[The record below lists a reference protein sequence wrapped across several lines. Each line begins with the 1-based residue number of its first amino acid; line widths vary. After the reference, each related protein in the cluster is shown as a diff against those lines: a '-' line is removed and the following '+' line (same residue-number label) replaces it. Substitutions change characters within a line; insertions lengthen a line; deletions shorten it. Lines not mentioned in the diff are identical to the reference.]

1 MNRFEQQ
8 AQEQR
13 RSSLRMSML
22 LWSAGG
28 VLLVIALAVLGFS
41 SSAPQGFWRDAAI
54 AVAFFVLILR
64 QVGRRLRSRRTHLVK
79 TDEQS
84 KLHLE

>member
-1 MNRFEQQ
+1 MNKFEQQ

-13 RSSLRMSML
+13 RSTLRMSMV
-22 LWSAGG
+22 LWSIGG
-28 VLLVIALAVLGFS
+28 ALLIVALAIAGFS
-41 SSAPQGFWRDAAI
+41 SSAPQGFWKDAAI

-64 QVGRRLRSRRTHLVK
+64 QVTRRLRSRRPREIK
-79 TDEQS
+79 IDEQS

>member
-1 MNRFEQQ
+1 MNKFEQQ

-13 RSSLRMSML
+13 RATLRMSML

-28 VLLVIALAVLGFS
+28 ALLVVALAIIGFS
-41 SSAPQGFWRDAAI
+41 SSAPQSFWKGAAI
-54 AVAFFVLILR
+54 AVAFFVLIVR
-64 QVGRRLRSRRTHLVK
+64 QVTRRLRPGRPRAVK

-84 KLHLE
+84 RLHLE

>member
-1 MNRFEQQ
+1 MNKFEQQ

-13 RSSLRMSML
+13 RSTLRMSMV
-22 LWSAGG
+22 LWSVGG
-28 VLLVIALAVLGFS
+28 ALLIVALAIAGFS
-41 SSAPQGFWRDAAI
+41 SSAPQAFWKDAAI

-64 QVGRRLRSRRTHLVK
+64 QVTRRLRSRRRREIKV
-79 TDEQS
+79 DEQS